1 MFSMKPALIA
11 RSSLATLVLALLVSA
26 TGCAAPSDD
35 APDETTTEA
44 AVTVG
49 SADRKAILN
58 GVRVRVMQDFAG
70 VASLK
75 DQKLVFVVD
84 FIETNGRQAFIR
96 ARVLKRNEQGKDS
109 ELEDKDFVGSAF
121 EEHIRDG
128 FFDGPNVVAAL
139 EKKGD
144 AFAIMTGKS
153 AEGEAFEGYVLGA
166 TDAPFSMWA
175 EQFQLP
181 AAWFE

>member
-1 MFSMKPALIA
+1 MKPALIA
-11 RSSLATLVLALLVSA
+11 RSSVATLVLALLVSA
-26 TGCAAPSDD
+26 AGCTAPSDD
-35 APDETTTEA
+35 APDGTTSEA

-75 DQKLVFVVD
+75 DQKLVFLVD

-96 ARVLKRNEQGKDS
+96 ARVLKRNEQGQDS

-121 EEHIRDG
+121 EQQIREG
-128 FFDGPNVVAAL
+128 FFDGPDVVAAL

-144 AFAIMTGKS
+144 AFVVMTGKT
-153 AEGEAFEGYVLGA
+153 AEGEAFEGYMLGG